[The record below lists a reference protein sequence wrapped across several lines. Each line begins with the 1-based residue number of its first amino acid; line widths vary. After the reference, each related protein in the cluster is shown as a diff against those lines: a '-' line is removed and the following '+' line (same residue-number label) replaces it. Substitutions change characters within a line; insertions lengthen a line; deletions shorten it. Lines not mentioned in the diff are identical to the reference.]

1 MESTDGPTPIEEEPC
16 EAARQRQ
23 AVIVVQPNDQ
33 VGKRARFEAMQKLI
47 RPKEEKP
54 RE

>member
-1 MESTDGPTPIEEEPC
+1 M
-16 EAARQRQ
+16 ARPRSKKNLARLLGQRQ